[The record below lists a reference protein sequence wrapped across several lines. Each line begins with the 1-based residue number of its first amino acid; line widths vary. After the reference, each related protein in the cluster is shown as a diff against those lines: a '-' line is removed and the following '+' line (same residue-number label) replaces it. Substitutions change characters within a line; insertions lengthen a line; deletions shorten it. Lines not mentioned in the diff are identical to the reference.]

1 MASHDSG
8 SDHPSNLLYRDTYFN
23 SSYDPDPDLL
33 ITIPP
38 DFSDDNYAHGRG
50 KMDAL
55 LQTNLPNC
63 HLPIL
68 LVNDIVFGGSD
79 DGSNLTGIA
88 ATASG
93 SSIFVIHECGHV
105 LANLGDEYTSEFP
118 GYPDTEEP
126 NTTTQTN
133 FDAIK
138 WKAWINT
145 NTTPIPTPE
154 TATYI
159 NDAGLFEG
167 AHHHSDGWYRP
178 QINCAMGNFSSPF
191 CAVCSEALVLSF
203 YRQVRPVDGFTPA
216 ATNLSL
222 ASPQMLTFTLKLVQP
237 ATDDLTVQW
246 FTNGI
251 YSVGATNQSFAVE
264 LGLGA
269 GGVTNVSARVKD
281 ETPLVRTDSDYV
293 LAQTVTWSVNAG
305 ALSPSFSFN
314 IISLAINFEQQR
326 NEATKFLASFVS
338 WFLCC
343 SFYFFTVGE
352 LAGCVPSC
360 FAPSKM

>member
-1 MASHDSG
+1 
-8 SDHPSNLLYRDTYFN
+8 
-23 SSYDPDPDLL
+23 
-33 ITIPP
+33 
-38 DFSDDNYAHGRG
+38 
-50 KMDAL
+50 MDAL

-237 ATDDLTVQW
+237 ATHDLTVQW

-251 YSVGATNQSFAVE
+251 SSVGATNQSFAVE

-281 ETPLVRTDSDYV
+281 ETPLVRTDSENI
-293 LAQTVTWSVNAG
+293 LAQTVMWNVNAAAPHLNLDLPVWLPDG
-305 ALSPSFSFN
+305 AFSFRVTGSAPLGFV
-314 IISLAINFEQQR
+314 IESSTNFLDWTSI
-326 NEATKFLASFVS
+326 ATNFLTLGEFTSTNSATASS
-338 WFLCC
+338 GQ
-343 SFYFFTVGE
+343 FFRART
-352 LAGCVPSC
+352 P
-360 FAPSKM
+360 P